1 MGPQGPSAADYW
13 LVANAA
19 WSIQS
24 SHGGVAEIGTSFSY
38 HFPVDV
44 TRCAITAQ
52 TESGDSL
59 AFQRNGATDI
69 TVLGIPTSGFDVLVY
84 CD

>member
-13 LVANAA
+13 FVANAA
-19 WSIQS
+19 GSVQS
-24 SHGGVAEIGTSFSY
+24 SHGGVAEIGTSSSYRFSI
-38 HFPVDV
+38 DV
-44 TRCAITAQ
+44 TPCAITAQ

-69 TVLGIPTSGFDVLVY
+69 TVLGIPTSAFDVLVY
-84 CD
+84 CN